1 MEMPLHPS
9 ALDIA
14 IRLVLTLIACVLVGL
29 NRETAGHSAGL
40 RTTILVGLAAAIAM
54 IQANILLGVTGRPD
68 DAFSNMDVM
77 RLPLGILTGVGFIG
91 GGAILKRGNLVS
103 GVTTAAT
110 IWAVSVIGLCFGGGQ
125 IGLGVAGTALIIV
138 TLFLLRWLDIRIPR
152 EHHAQLVITSATEVP
167 PLADICELLR
177 GSGFE
182 VQFQRLSRGSDP
194 SHSLATFDLRWRQP
208 EVAPPPLDVL
218 KRIRQMYDVQSFE
231 IIREGTH

>member
-9 ALDIA
+9 AIDIA
-14 IRLVLTLIACVLVGL
+14 MRLVLTLVACALVGL

-54 IQANILLGVTGRPD
+54 IQANVLLSVTGKTAD
-68 DAFSNMDVM
+68 SFSDMDVM

-125 IGLGVAGTALIIV
+125 FALGIAGTALIII
-138 TLFLLRWLDIRIPR
+138 TLFLLRWLDVRIPR
-152 EHHAQLVITSATEVP
+152 EHHAQLVITSPTEVP
-167 PLADICELLR
+167 PLADIFELLR
-177 GSGFE
+177 GSGFD
-182 VQFQRLSRGSDP
+182 VQFQRLSRGSD
-194 SHSLATFDLRWRQP
+194 SNHSLATFDVRWRQP
-208 EVAPPPLDVL
+208 EIAPPPLDML
-218 KRIRQMYDVQSFE
+218 KRIRQMYEIQSFE
-231 IIREGTH
+231 IIKEGTH